1 MELKSE
7 YMLLSA
13 PYRFELHHLTPL
25 APSVIARDLL
35 SVAAPQ
41 RASEGGD
48 PAVRDLI
55 ERAMDRLAA
64 ESKRP
69 GAADDKHAAAGGASA
84 LRLIADVYGRL
95 PDGARISNDLSF
107 AAKET
112 YLPRPDDG
120 AGKADVGEAAQAF
133 DAPLPPD
140 SLPDPARAPDSA
152 RALDSMRAADALR
165 ALAPSLGPFEELGAE
180 NEIVEEGLAAQG
192 TALRPAN
199 LTIDPANLAIDPS
212 SRAASAT
219 QWRVPAWLMA
229 VADNRGPLGLSDAF
243 VVFLLSAAY
252 SSRLIDDKAAA
263 EAIKHYGEKIAAL
276 YTGWEQFLASCALGA
291 ILAGEPSNGGS
302 NDGSLLS
309 AVYGFAVSPAP
320 VFEAAG
326 FWPRPNLSWLAE
338 NLAPLLPAQTLAE
351 YKAYVNAVNPPT
363 PRVPHAPGPQR
374 FATRLLFEEAK
385 QVLDRSSAS
394 QAEYRRCCEAAD
406 GIWAETARRHGVD
419 FILLNPADSA
429 AVHLPDLSHTRS
441 SDPAHSNRFWPAF
454 SAVKGEV
461 EGVPFAWMDCPDSA
475 GFLMT
480 SSCVYRVAR
489 KTEAA
494 TPTTAQIPWDQT
506 EFRCTAT
513 DSNGIAISIGGEA
526 TRELNVDYEALGL
539 PGAYRD
545 KDPEIVDAVLN
556 PHIERLDSF
565 FADLPW
571 RVMDWQWREE

>member
-25 APSVIARDLL
+25 APSVVAEDLL
-35 SVAAPQ
+35 SVAPPR
-41 RASEGGD
+41 RASESRSS
-48 PAVRDLI
+48 AMKDLA
-55 ERAMDRLAA
+55 ECAMRRLAA
-64 ESKRP
+64 AS
-69 GAADDKHAAAGGASA
+69 AHAPAEGGASA
-84 LRLIADVYGRL
+84 LRLIADVYGRF
-95 PDGARISNDLSF
+95 PDEARISNDLSF
-107 AAKET
+107 AAKEM
-112 YLPRPDDG
+112 YLSGSDG
-120 AGKADVGEAAQAF
+120 AGEASPGEAAQASA
-133 DAPLPPD
+133 AP
-140 SLPDPARAPDSA
+140 RI
-152 RALDSMRAADALR
+152 LDSTQTLDSVR
-165 ALAPSLGPFEELGAE
+165 ALAPRLGPFEKLGVKKAKE
-180 NEIVEEGLAAQG
+180 SAEEGVAFQ
-192 TALRPAN
+192 
-199 LTIDPANLAIDPS
+199 PANLAIDQT
-212 SRAASAT
+212 SRAASSK

-419 FILLNPADSA
+419 FILLNPAGSA

-461 EGVPFAWMDCPDSA
+461 VGVPFAWMDCPGSA

-480 SSCVYRVAR
+480 SSCVYRIAR

-494 TPTTAQIPWDQT
+494 TPTTEQLPWDQT
-506 EFRCTAT
+506 EFRCAAT

-545 KDPEIVDAVLN
+545 KDPEIVAAVLN

-565 FADLPW
+565 FANLPW

>member
-1 MELKSE
+1 MLPGPEARDLEQGWTTKKREPRQMELKSE

-25 APSVIARDLL
+25 APSVIAEDLL
-35 SVAAPQ
+35 SVAIPQ
-41 RASEGGD
+41 RASESGD
-48 PAVRDLI
+48 SAMKDLTECAMRKLAAAD
-55 ERAMDRLAA
+55 ERAGTED
-64 ESKRP
+64 
-69 GAADDKHAAAGGASA
+69 GASA
-84 LRLIADVYGRL
+84 LRLIADVYGRF
-95 PDGARISNDLSF
+95 PDEARISNDLSF
-107 AAKET
+107 AMKEM
-112 YLPRPDDG
+112 YLPGSGG
-120 AGKADVGEAAQAF
+120 AGGAAVGSAAQAS
-133 DAPLPPD
+133 DAPRTPD
-140 SLPDPARAPDSA
+140 STQT
-152 RALDSMRAADALR
+152 LDSVR
-165 ALAPSLGPFEELGAE
+165 ALAPRLGPFEKLGVKKA
-180 NEIVEEGLAAQG
+180 NEAAKESLAFQ
-192 TALRPAN
+192 
-199 LTIDPANLAIDPS
+199 PANLAIDQT
-212 SRAASAT
+212 SRAASSK

-229 VADNRGPLGLSDAF
+229 VADNRGPLGLNDAF

-252 SSRLIDDKAAA
+252 SSRLIDDEAAA
-263 EAIKHYGEKIAAL
+263 EAIEHYGGKIAAL

-291 ILAGEPSNGGS
+291 ILAGEPSNGDS

-320 VFEAAG
+320 VFEAAE

-351 YKAYVNAVNPPT
+351 YKAHVDAVKPPA
-363 PRVPHAPGPQR
+363 PKASHALGPQR
-374 FATRLLFEEAK
+374 FASRILFEEARR
-385 QVLDRSSAS
+385 VLARNSAS

-419 FILLNPADSA
+419 FILLDPANAA
-429 AVHLPDLSHTRS
+429 AVHLPDLSRKKGS
-441 SDPAHSNRFWPAF
+441 EPAHSNRFWPAF
-454 SAVKGEV
+454 KALKDEV
-461 EGVPFAWMDCPDSA
+461 EGVPFAWMDCPGPA

-489 KTEAA
+489 ETEAA
-494 TPTTAQIPWDQT
+494 TPTTTQIPWDRT
-506 EFRCTAT
+506 EFRCAAT
-513 DSNGIAISIGGEA
+513 DSNRIAISIGGEA

-545 KDPEIVDAVLN
+545 KDPEIVAAVLN